1 MSSDQ
6 QPANSIPPAMP
17 ENAPDSGTAFQ
28 NDDSNSLAKLP
39 EPTLFDPE
47 SEVESAQSTQST
59 ELSKRTWPGEKLWHA
74 LEQRIEQRPWVLPV
88 IITGGIGAIAF
99 FSILN
104 LPPATN
110 CKQLS
115 LTASDSE
122 RLYCADQ
129 AGRQGDLEELLKA
142 LKMIN
147 TWPTSHPLHGQANS
161 LVQKWS
167 ASILVAARQKLNQGD
182 LKGAT
187 ELARSI
193 PDSTTAYADAQAFI
207 ANMDADLKQGKGL
220 DEQIQ
225 VAIKNQDWQQA
236 TDQAKSLG
244 QLGSDYWQGKAR
256 KLLEQIA
263 AEKLAW
269 GQLQDAE
276 DLADS
281 SSADRLI
288 RAIELASKV
297 PSNTYAFADAK
308 QALEGW
314 SQDLLAIAEEKQA
327 AGDFAGAL
335 ALVEKIAPESS
346 AAVNSKDLELIGKA
360 QTAARKDTFLGY
372 LEAWAMAEQIPAN
385 TPLRNRAESQL
396 TTWQG
401 QMQNLAQI
409 GLAQTLASSNQKLGY
424 QLAID
429 QAAAIAQ
436 EQPRHEQATT
446 LVQNWQQ
453 QVTRLKDQPLLLAA
467 VSLAEQ
473 KQVEAAL
480 QLAEQISDK
489 SLYDQAIQAIRPWQA
504 EAEEA
509 TDRPILDQAR
519 ELASQGQLTAAIA
532 MAGKIEPG
540 RALYKEAQTAISD
553 WLEERDGPKVPTP
566 TETTTPEP
574 TETPS
579 PEATA
584 IPEFVA
590 PEPVAPTPYSP
601 PSSPPPSP
609 TLPPSPSPEGVSPS
623 PSSPAE
629 PAFDLPPP
637 SPEQK
642 PSPTTT
648 GPRGGA

>member
-1 MSSDQ
+1 VSSDQ
-6 QPANSIPPAMP
+6 QPANSTPPAIP
-17 ENAPDSGTAFQ
+17 ENAPDAKNVFQ
-28 NDDSNSLAKLP
+28 EDDSSSLAQSP
-39 EPTLFDPE
+39 PQTLLDPE
-47 SEVESAQSTQST
+47 ATIENSQSAEVPRRS
-59 ELSKRTWPGEKLWHA
+59 WPGAKYWQSFSHTL
-74 LEQRIEQRPWVLPV
+74 EQRPWALPLV
-88 IITGGIGAIAF
+88 VSGGIGAIAF

-110 CKQLS
+110 CKSLP

-122 RLYCADQ
+122 RLYCANQ
-129 AGRQGDLEELLKA
+129 AGRQGNLPELLKA
-142 LKMIN
+142 LKMISK
-147 TWPTSHPLHGQANS
+147 WPNSHPLHGEANS
-161 LVQKWS
+161 LVQQWS

-207 ANMDADLKQGKGL
+207 TNLDADVKQGKGL
-220 DEQIQ
+220 DEKIQ
-225 VAIKNQDWQQA
+225 AAIKNQDWQQA
-236 TDQAKSLG
+236 TDQAKDLG
-244 QLGSDYWQGKAR
+244 QLGSEYWQGQAR

-269 GQLQDAE
+269 GQLQDAK
-276 DLADS
+276 DIADS

-297 PSNTYAFADAK
+297 PSNTYASTDAK
-308 QALEGW
+308 QALEEW
-314 SQDLLAIAEEKQA
+314 SQDLLAIAEEKQT

-335 ALVEKIAPESS
+335 ALVEKIAPGSS
-346 AAVNSKDLELIGKA
+346 AAVNAKDLELIGKA

-396 TTWQG
+396 SAWQG
-401 QMQNLAQI
+401 QMQNMAQI
-409 GLAQTLASSNQKLGY
+409 GVAQTLASSNQQLGY

-429 QAAAIAQ
+429 QATAVDQ
-436 EQPRHEQATT
+436 QQPRHQQAAT
-446 LVQNWQQ
+446 LVEGWQQ
-453 QVTRLKDQPLLLAA
+453 QATRLKDQPLLLAA

-473 KQVEAAL
+473 RQVEAAL
-480 QLAEQISDK
+480 QVAEKIADK
-489 SLYDQAIQAIRPWQA
+489 GLYDQARQEIRPWQA
-504 EAEEA
+504 EAEA
-509 TDRPILDQAR
+509 GADRPILDQAR

-532 MAGKIEPG
+532 MAAKIEPG
-540 RALYKEAQTAISD
+540 RALYQEAQAAITD
-553 WLEERDGPKVPTP
+553 WLEERDGPKKPAP

-574 TETPS
+574 TDTPS
-579 PEATA
+579 PEATE
-584 IPEFVA
+584 PEFIA
-590 PEPVAPTPYSP
+590 PEPEPTPYSP

-609 TLPPSPSPEGVSPS
+609 TLPPSPSPGAVS
-623 PSSPAE
+623 PSSPPPDE